1 MIDLHCHLLPG
12 IDDGS
17 ADLSTSLAMA
27 RAAVADGIRV
37 IACTPH
43 IYPGL
48 YENTADGIRAATRR
62 LARTLR
68 EHDIDLSLVCGADTH
83 LVPGLSSRLRDGS
96 VPTLNDSRYFL
107 LEPPHHVAP
116 PRFEASVFELM
127 TAGYVPVITHPERLS
142 WIENHYS
149 VMERLV
155 QRGVWMQVTAGS
167 LAGRFGK
174 RPRYWGER
182 MLSEGLVHLLATDS
196 HDSRK
201 RPPRLAEGRDL
212 AARRIGETQA
222 ALLVN
227 GRPRAILMNL
237 SPSDV
242 PVPQLPARAQHYWQ
256 RMQEMLSW
264 R

>member
-12 IDDGS
+12 IDDGA
-17 ADLSTSLAMA
+17 ADLATSLAMA

-37 IACTPH
+37 TACTPH

-48 YENTADGIRAATRR
+48 YENTATGIRAATRR
-62 LARTLR
+62 LAQVLR
-68 EHDIDLSLVCGADTH
+68 EHDIGLSLVCGADTH
-83 LVPGLSSRLRDGS
+83 LVPDLLSRLRDGS

-127 TAGYVPVITHPERLS
+127 TAGYLPVITHPERLS
-142 WIENHYS
+142 WIETHYD
-149 VMERLV
+149 VMQRLAA
-155 QRGVWMQVTAGS
+155 RGAWMQVTAGS

-182 MLSEGLVHLLATDS
+182 MLSEGMVHLLATDS
-196 HDSRK
+196 HGVDK
-201 RPPRLAEGRDL
+201 RPPQLAQGRDL
-212 AARRIGETQA
+212 AAQRIGEAQA
-222 ALLVN
+222 ALLVRD
-227 GRPRAILMNL
+227 RPRAILMNL
-237 SPSDV
+237 PPSAV
-242 PVPQLPARAQHYWQ
+242 PAPQAPVRAKNPWQ
-256 RMQEMLSW
+256 RVQEMLPW